1 LSLTWSRSRLVVLT
15 AALAVTATDT
25 GGHCYPED
33 VQVATTGEQPELGF
47 CDSTTYHLAAPAV
60 FQGHELVSW
69 LYNGQYLG
77 AGSEVDLV
85 TAPTGFTFDQL
96 MLQYR

>member
-1 LSLTWSRSRLVVLT
+1 MT
-15 AALAVTATDT
+15 LAGVQVTATDT
-25 GGHCYPED
+25 AGTASRRTRRWRP
-33 VQVATTGEQPELGF
+33 
-47 CDSTTYHLAAPAV
+47 PAV

-85 TAPTGFTFDQL
+85 TAPTGFRSDQL